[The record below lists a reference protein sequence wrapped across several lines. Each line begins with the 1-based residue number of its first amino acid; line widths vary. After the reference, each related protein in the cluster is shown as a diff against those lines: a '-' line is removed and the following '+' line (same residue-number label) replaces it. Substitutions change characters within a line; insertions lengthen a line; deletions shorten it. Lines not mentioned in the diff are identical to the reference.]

1 MNAQA
6 KGLSEVL
13 ARPDIWRGDRLVEAP
28 VPGVPSGFATLNA
41 HLPGGGWPRGALI
54 EVLLDGVGLGELS
67 LLLPTLA
74 RVKEEGGWTLLVAP
88 PHEPH
93 APAWTAAGVDLARL
107 AVVSP
112 ARPADTLWATEQA
125 LLSGAPDAVLSWT
138 EQVDP
143 RQLRRLQVAAAD
155 GSALA
160 FLFRPARAA
169 QESSVAPLRLR
180 LSSGREGTLTIHILK
195 RRGPPLA
202 APLHLIL
209 PRPARWRSHDS
220 STPLA
225 GPGVSTPAAGSPRQ
239 SIVA

>member
-1 MNAQA
+1 VSALA
-6 KGLSEVL
+6 KDLSEVL
-13 ARPDIWRGDRLVEAP
+13 ARPDIWRGDRLVDAP
-28 VPGVPSGFATLNA
+28 IPGVPSGFASLDA
-41 HLPGGGWPRGALI
+41 HLSGGGWPRGALI

-74 RVKEEGGWTLLVAP
+74 RIKEEGGWTLLVAP

-93 APAWTAAGVDLARL
+93 APAWAAAGVDLARL

-112 ARPADTLWATEQA
+112 VRPADTLWAMEQA
-125 LLSGAPDAVLSWT
+125 LLSGAPEAVLSWA
-138 EQVDP
+138 EQIDP

-180 LSSGREGTLTIHILK
+180 LSSGHEGALTIHILK
-195 RRGPPLA
+195 RRGPPLH

-209 PRPARWRSHDS
+209 PRPARWRSHES
-220 STPLA
+220 SAPLA
-225 GPGVSTPAAGSPRQ
+225 GVGVSASAAGSPRR
-239 SIVA
+239 SVVA